1 MTHPDIEETLVSEIG
16 LSRVQARLYLLVTT
30 AGRMDA
36 ATMASGLEISSEEA
50 RRTAEDLVSAGAFIE
65 YNETQ
70 YEAMHPRFTAVNMY
84 RKACERRG
92 IAFGRNKAVDNIGV
106 ALEQPY
112 DHARTK

>member
-1 MTHPDIEETLVSEIG
+1 MTDGDIEETLVSEVG

-36 ATMASGLEISSEEA
+36 PTMASNLDVSVEEA
-50 RRTAEDLVSAGAFIE
+50 RRTAEDLVNAGAFIE
-65 YNETQ
+65 YSDTQ

-84 RKACERRG
+84 RRACQRRG
-92 IAFGRNKAVDNIGV
+92 ITFGRNKAVDNIGV
-106 ALEQPY
+106 ALEEPY